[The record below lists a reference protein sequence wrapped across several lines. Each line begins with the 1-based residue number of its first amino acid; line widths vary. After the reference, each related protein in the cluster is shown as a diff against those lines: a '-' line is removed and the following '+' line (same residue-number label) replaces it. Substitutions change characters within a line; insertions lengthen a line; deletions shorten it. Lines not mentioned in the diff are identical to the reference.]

1 MKYLKLSKKQVVYL
15 LFGYVL
21 IQFLWWEILLVKL
34 HHENIE
40 KEKQLQA
47 LKITNSEE
55 FERIEQYYNK
65 VQRLKIWMIG
75 GEGTVFLILILFG
88 FYKVLKA
95 YERERIMNERQTH
108 FLLSLPHEIK
118 TPLST
123 IQLNLQTILQNEH
136 LSEEQKQHLTKT
148 SLEEL
153 KRLHL
158 LIEQLLLT
166 NKISK
171 GKYVPDLQNICLSDT
186 LKQWVHPY
194 MQQKKIQVNIQDN
207 LYVRT
212 DKQLLQLMVWNLL
225 SNALKFSEAIIE
237 VKLYSDKQRVYLEI
251 MNDGEL
257 IKPEEKEKIFELF
270 YRRKSDEEKG
280 IKGTGLGLY
289 LVKQIADLH
298 KIQIHVFTKNNLN
311 VFQVV
316 F

>member
-1 MKYLKLSKKQVVYL
+1 MIKINKKQGLYI
-15 LFGYVL
+15 LFAYVL

-47 LKITNSEE
+47 LKITNPNK
-55 FERIEQYYNK
+55 FEKIEQYYNK

-95 YERERIMNERQTH
+95 YERERVMSERQTH

-123 IQLNLQTILQNEH
+123 IQLNLQTILQNNH

-153 KRLHL
+153 KRLHSL
-158 LIEQLLLT
+158 VEQLLLT

-171 GKYVPDLQNICLSDT
+171 GQYIPDMQDIHFSEQLQ
-186 LKQWVHPY
+186 QWIHSY
-194 MQQKKIQVNIQDN
+194 TTQKEIQVSIQEG
-207 LYVRT
+207 LLVRA
-212 DKQLLQLMVWNLL
+212 DKHLLQLMIWNLL
-225 SNALKFSEAIIE
+225 SNALKFSDKIIE
-237 VKLYSDKQRVYLEI
+237 IKLYSDKQHVYLEI

-257 IKPEEKEKIFELF
+257 IKPEEREKIFEIF

-289 LVKQIADLH
+289 IVRQIADLH
-298 KIQIHVFTKNNLN
+298 KIKLNVFTKNNLN

>member
-1 MKYLKLSKKQVVYL
+1 MIKIGKKQGLYI
-15 LFGYVL
+15 LFAYVL
-21 IQFLWWEILLVKL
+21 IQFLWWEVLLVKL
-34 HHENIE
+34 HHDNIE

-47 LKITNSEE
+47 LKITNPKD
-55 FERIEQYYNK
+55 FERIEQDYNK

-95 YERERIMNERQTH
+95 YERDMVISERQTH

-136 LSEEQKQHLTKT
+136 LSEAQKQHLTKT

-153 KRLHL
+153 KRLHSL
-158 LIEQLLLT
+158 VEQLLLT

-171 GKYVPDLQNICLSDT
+171 GQYQLNLQNIHLSEQ
-186 LKQWVHPY
+186 LKTWIHSY
-194 MQQKKIQVNIQDN
+194 TEQKKIRVDIQEG
-207 LYVRT
+207 LFVRA
-212 DKQLLQLMVWNLL
+212 DIQLLQLMIWNLL
-225 SNALKFSEAIIE
+225 SNALKFSEEIIE
-237 VKLYSDKQRVYLEI
+237 VQLYSDKQRVYLEI

-257 IKPEEKEKIFELF
+257 IQPEEREKIFELF

-289 LVKQIADLH
+289 IVRQIANLH
-298 KIQIHVFTKNNLN
+298 KIKINVFTKNNLN